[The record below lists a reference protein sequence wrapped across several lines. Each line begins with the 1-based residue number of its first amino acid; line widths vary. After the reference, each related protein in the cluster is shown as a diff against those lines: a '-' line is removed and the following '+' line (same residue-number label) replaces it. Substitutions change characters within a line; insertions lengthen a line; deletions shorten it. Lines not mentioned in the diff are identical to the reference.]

1 MVSDTPTMREITA
14 GHALLVN
21 FHDPGAIRDAL
32 KKIPTDSAFLAGL
45 RAGAL
50 THTRQ
55 FTFEKLATERIMA
68 IRRLVS
74 SNSKC
79 PRL

>member
-1 MVSDTPTMREITA
+1 VTE

-21 FHDPGAIRDAL
+21 FDDTETAADAL
-32 KKIPTDSAFLAGL
+32 KKILTDSAFVAGL
-45 RAGAL
+45 RIEGL
-50 THTRQ
+50 TRARQ

-74 SNSKC
+74 NCK
-79 PRL
+79 